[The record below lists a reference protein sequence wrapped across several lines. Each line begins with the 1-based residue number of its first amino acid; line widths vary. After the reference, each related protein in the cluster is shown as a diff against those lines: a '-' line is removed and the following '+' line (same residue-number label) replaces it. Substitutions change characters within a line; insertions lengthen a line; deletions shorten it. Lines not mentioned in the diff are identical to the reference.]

1 MHAFWVSHTLLLLCP
16 ECEPEAKANSLLN
29 CELTRVHHAADR
41 AGRVGETLNRS
52 EAGHLLGVEQG
63 EWESGGC
70 QVA

>member
-63 EWESGGC
+63 EWESGGF